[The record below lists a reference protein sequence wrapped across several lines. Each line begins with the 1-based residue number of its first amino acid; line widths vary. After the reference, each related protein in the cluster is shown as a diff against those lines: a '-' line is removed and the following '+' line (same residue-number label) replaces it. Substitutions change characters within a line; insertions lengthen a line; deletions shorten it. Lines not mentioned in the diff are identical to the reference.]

1 MLASFVFSFLTP
13 LVVSG
18 FVLGFLVCEGDL
30 VAVVLV
36 EGLALVVVGVLWVWG
51 GGLVS
56 SSSFFVMDSSFF
68 ALCFLLFAGGGGGG
82 STSASSTAASASFL
96 VLRFLLFDVLG
107 VGSVSASTSSV
118 SSFFLFDE
126 DFFAPV
132 DLGFSSVSSSS
143 TSFDTGPVFFCTLGT
158 TQLVLPPTVKYL
170 NVKPLGKVV
179 VLSFFPLPHL
189 CLKSHSSGNLLE
201 SARCSTAKP
210 QT

>member
-1 MLASFVFSFLTP
+1 M
-13 LVVSG
+13 
-18 FVLGFLVCEGDL
+18 
-30 VAVVLV
+30 AVVLV
-36 EGLALVVVGVLWVWG
+36 EGLALVVVVDFWVLG

-56 SSSFFVMDSSFF
+56 SSSLFVVDSSFW
-68 ALCFLLFAGGGGGG
+68 ALCFLLFGGGLV
-82 STSASSTAASASFL
+82 SASSAVASASFL
-96 VLRFLLFDVLG
+96 APRFLLFEGLG
-107 VGSVSASTSSV
+107 VGSVSASASSA

-132 DLGFSSVSSSS
+132 DFGFSSMSSSS

-170 NVKPLGKVV
+170 NVRPLGKVV

-210 QT
+210 QM